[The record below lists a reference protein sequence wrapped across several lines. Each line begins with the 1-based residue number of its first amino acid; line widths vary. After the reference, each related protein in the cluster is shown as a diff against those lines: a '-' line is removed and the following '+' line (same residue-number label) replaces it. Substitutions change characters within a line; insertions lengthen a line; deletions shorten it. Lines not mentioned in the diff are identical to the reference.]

1 MKKFLAILFL
11 SFTLISCVENAIIET
26 HEVTLISVDYI
37 NKNVIMYDNDLQKEV
52 IVPYSEKI
60 FHMRLFELYLYCMKT
75 KPTYLLI
82 YNNGKYFV
90 S

>member
-26 HEVTLISVDYI
+26 HEVTLISVDYR

-60 FHMRLFELYLYCMKT
+60 FHMTLFDLYHMKA

>member
-26 HEVTLISVDYI
+26 HEVTLISVDYR

-60 FHMRLFELYLYCMKT
+60 FHMRLFELYNLKA

>member
-1 MKKFLAILFL
+1 MIKFLAILFL

-60 FHMRLFELYLYCMKT
+60 FQLTLFDLYRTKA

>member
-1 MKKFLAILFL
+1 MKKIITILFL
-11 SFTLISCVENAIIET
+11 SFTLVSCVKDSMIET
-26 HEVTLISVDYI
+26 HEVTLISVDYR

-60 FHMRLFELYLYCMKT
+60 FHMRLFELYNLKA

-82 YNNGKYFV
+82 YNNGKYFNW
-90 S
+90 